1 MKNGP
6 LWRQCGWNL
15 LRSSERKAVFD
26 SVVKGQPADSPEH
39 LSLRLVHGSGRLALD
54 SIQILLTEYA
64 SKNLKSITLL
74 GGLAG
79 DPLEHPDFLSI
90 LEMIR
95 EHGLVL
101 EEVYTTGKAMHRR
114 PAEALLE
121 SGVRRVVFNFG
132 RSESIR
138 EERGVDG
145 LANLVALRGENSSPR
160 VVIHYLLDWINI
172 HRLDQMVE
180 LAESLRANDL
190 WLEPDLDAAAFV
202 RLQEEDASSVQW
214 IFNFFCQMPQSG
226 LGLRVDA
233 PWLRWKGMLAECG
246 LGPAVP
252 RDEPGVHHCLFS
264 YKNLA
269 LDEDG
274 RAFLCRHLLEKDAES
289 VGRVSTGESPTE
301 LWKNRSLEEVRRQQR
316 DLLTT
321 RGMYLESDRRFSR
334 LPSLCRRG
342 GQCSLKTE
350 AMEVEEVE
358 TFIQSLGLE
367 ESTDFSRRLRRKRNE
382 ILWKMSHRWQMLSRS
397 VEKRWATFQRW
408 RRSKTIPRT
417 GRRLHIG
424 CGPCHLEGWVNL
436 DIQDMPAVDLVTDI
450 TQPWPFREAKAVY
463 AEHFIEHLTMDQ
475 VLDFFREAHEA
486 LAEEGWMR
494 LSTPNLDWVLLC
506 NYPKFAVDEE
516 KEMGALTL
524 NRAFYGWRHRFL
536 WNQPILESVLEAC
549 GFKDLRWMKHG
560 EYVQEEFH
568 GVDRHVRNVDILGVH
583 HVLVVEARKGDFDG
597 SKFLRTQEKMRV
609 NFSQH
614 TAAVG

>member
-1 MKNGP
+1 M
-6 LWRQCGWNL
+6 
-15 LRSSERKAVFD
+15 
-26 SVVKGQPADSPEH
+26 
-39 LSLRLVHGSGRLALD
+39 
-54 SIQILLTEYA
+54 
-64 SKNLKSITLL
+64 
-74 GGLAG
+74 G
-79 DPLEHPDFLSI
+79 DPLDHPEFLSI

-95 EHGLVL
+95 DLKLVL
-101 EEVYTTGKAMHRR
+101 EEVYTTGKAMHRP

-121 SGVRRVVFNFG
+121 TSVGRVVFDFG
-132 RSESIR
+132 RSKDIR

-145 LANLVALRGENSSPR
+145 LANLVALRGKRSSPR

-172 HRLDQMVE
+172 HELDQMVNW
-180 LAESLRANDL
+180 AESLLADDL
-190 WLEPDLDAAAFV
+190 WLEPDLEAKAFV
-202 RLQEEDASSVQW
+202 RLQEGDASSVQW
-214 IFNFFCQMPQSG
+214 IFNFFRLMPQRG

-233 PWLRWKGMLAECG
+233 PWLEWKGMLAECG

-252 RDEPGVHHCLFS
+252 RDEPGAHHCFFS

-269 LDEDG
+269 LDEEG
-274 RAFLCRHLLEKDAES
+274 RAFLCRHLLERETES
-289 VGRVSTGESPTE
+289 VGSLSSGGNPAD
-301 LWKNRSLEEVRRQQR
+301 LWRNRSLKEMRLQQR
-316 DLLTT
+316 ELLIT
-321 RGMYLESDRRFSR
+321 RGMHLESDRRFSR
-334 LPSLCRRG
+334 LPPLCKRG

-367 ESTDFSRRLRRKRNE
+367 ESTRFSRRLRRKRSE
-382 ILWKMSHRWQMLSRS
+382 LLWKMSHRWQRLSGS
-397 VEKRWATFQRW
+397 VESRWAAFQRW
-408 RRSKTIPRT
+408 RRSKRLQRT
-417 GRRLHIG
+417 GQKLHIG
-424 CGPCHLEGWVNL
+424 CGPCHLAGWVNL

-475 VLDFFREAHEA
+475 VLTFFREAHEA

-506 NYPKFAVDEE
+506 NYPKQAVDED
-516 KEMGALTL
+516 KEMAALTL

-536 WNQPILESVLEAC
+536 WNQPILERVLEAC
-549 GFKDLRWMKHG
+549 GYRDLRWMKHG

-583 HVLVVEARKGDFDG
+583 HVLVVEARKGEFDEE
-597 SKFLRTQEKMRV
+597 KFLRIQEKMRV
-609 NFSQH
+609 HFSQH